1 MSSPQAQRIFFEA
14 EAQAE
19 WFIGVLRLIISS
31 SLAIVLFVTVWFTGL
46 PASEVLELQLIYAAM
61 TMSSYFVLGLGIIVL
76 IRAGRFRAW
85 MAWPSALIDCV
96 FILLGSWLSLSNMG
110 LSGQFISAF
119 PTIWLIP
126 VVLAC
131 GALRFNP
138 ALLACMS
145 VVLIAGFSVILTI
158 PFLAPESEAREGL
171 NFLFG
176 WPPNIVRI
184 VMIGLAAIVL
194 VVTSMRIR
202 ALLRRSIDEAE
213 ARGQL
218 TRFLPSE
225 LDTQLSSRGIDAMRE
240 GRQQRMAVLFVDI
253 RGFTARAEKMT
264 PSDLSA
270 FLARYRA
277 CISSAADATGGI
289 VDKFVGDGA
298 MVVFDD
304 AHRDAGTC
312 SVAFSHDLLA
322 QFTEAP
328 LGIGIHLG
336 EVFAGVVGGEGRLE
350 YTVLGDTVNVAARL
364 ESATKAEAVAMLIS
378 EDVMQSLD
386 HREADWQHFPSL
398 VLPGRQEPISA
409 WGLTQAQA
417 RARATST
424 S

>member
-1 MSSPQAQRIFFEA
+1 MTTPQAQRIFFEA

-31 SLAIVLFVTVWFTGL
+31 SLAVVLFVTVSLTGL
-46 PASEVLELQLIYAAM
+46 PDSAVLELQLIYAAM
-61 TMSSYFVLGLGIIVL
+61 TMGSYFVLGLGIILL
-76 IRAGRFRAW
+76 IRARRFQAW

-145 VVLIAGFSVILTI
+145 LVLIAGFAAILTI
-158 PFLAPESEAREGL
+158 PFIASEAEARAGL
-171 NFLFG
+171 VFLFG

-184 VMIGLAAIVL
+184 VMIALAAVVL
-194 VVTSMRIR
+194 VAASTRIR

-225 LDTQLSSRGIDAMRE
+225 LDDQLSARGIDAMRA

-253 RGFTARAEKMT
+253 RGFTALAETMAV
-264 PSDLSA
+264 PDLSA
-270 FLARYRA
+270 FLARYRG
-277 CISSAADATGGI
+277 CISKAADATGGI

-304 AHRDAGTC
+304 THGDAATC
-312 SVAFSHDLLA
+312 AVAFSHDLLIR
-322 QFTEAP
+322 FSEAR

-336 EVFAGVVGGEGRLE
+336 EVFAGVVGDEGRLE

-364 ESATKAEAVAMLIS
+364 EAATKTEAMALLIS
-378 EDVMQSLD
+378 EDVMQALD
-386 HREADWQHFPSL
+386 QREEGWQHFPSL
-398 VLPGRQEPISA
+398 VLPGRQGAISA
-409 WGLTQAQA
+409 WGMTQVQA
-417 RARATST
+417 RARATSG